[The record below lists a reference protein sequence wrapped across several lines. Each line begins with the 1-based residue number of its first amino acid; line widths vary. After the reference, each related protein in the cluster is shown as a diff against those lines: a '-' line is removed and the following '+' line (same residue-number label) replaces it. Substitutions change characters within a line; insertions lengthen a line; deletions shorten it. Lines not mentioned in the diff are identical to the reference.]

1 MNIFEKIKRFFSKAE
16 EDQIMK
22 KEENIIENNVNDSTK
37 IVPVEITKETIFGN
51 IQNLNIDKIV
61 VLLDPGHTCYTSGK
75 HSPDGLLYEWKYN
88 RIIVKQIEEALDE
101 LGIEHWNSH
110 PEDGWVDNKHNTDN
124 KDLQLRVQRINNK
137 YTDVKKQGKTA
148 VLLSIHVNAAGNGLW
163 MNATGW
169 SAWTTKGQNNSDKLA
184 NCLYEAADEILKPIN
199 KKVRTDLS
207 DNDKDYEANF
217 YIIKN
222 VNCVAVLTENFFMDN
237 KKDILWLLTEEAQKY
252 ITNIHIYGI
261 KKYIEKYIQ

>member
-1 MNIFEKIKRFFSKAE
+1 
-16 EDQIMK
+16 
-22 KEENIIENNVNDSTK
+22 
-37 IVPVEITKETIFGN
+37 
-51 IQNLNIDKIV
+51 
-61 VLLDPGHTCYTSGK
+61 
-75 HSPDGLLYEWKYN
+75 
-88 RIIVKQIEEALDE
+88 
-101 LGIEHWNSH
+101 
-110 PEDGWVDNKHNTDN
+110 
-124 KDLQLRVQRINNK
+124 
-137 YTDVKKQGKTA
+137 
-148 VLLSIHVNAAGNGLW
+148 

-237 KKDILWLLTEEAQKY
+237 KKDILWLLTEEA
-252 ITNIHIYGI
+252 
-261 KKYIEKYIQ
+261 